1 MESQVNDSDPTILAP
16 FAGRVRI
23 PEPRD
28 KIFKDEC
35 VFCFDAPVCIKLL
48 FISIQ
53 NPSIL
58 TVKKQHFYNISY
70 A

>member
-1 MESQVNDSDPTILAP
+1 MASQVNDSDPTILAP

-35 VFCFDAPVCIKLL
+35 FFCFDAPVCIRLWL
-48 FISIQ
+48 INIQSQSISNVDQ
-53 NPSIL
+53 
-58 TVKKQHFYNISY
+58 QHFYNISY
-70 A
+70 P